1 MLRNAM
7 EIRQVGTKGH
17 ATPRYE
23 LFDSDT
29 GVSLGIYD
37 TYDRADAERVHMQD
51 SDWSAYKG
59 GTDAD
64 PGPD

>member
-7 EIRQVGTKGH
+7 EIREIGTEGN
-17 ATPRYE
+17 AASRYE

-29 GVSLGIYD
+29 GMSMGFYD
-37 TYDRADAERVHMQD
+37 TYDRADAERVHMQN
-51 SDWSAYKG
+51 SDWAAYKG

>member
-1 MLRNAM
+1 MLRHAI
-7 EIRQVGTKGH
+7 EIREVGTEGNS
-17 ATPRYE
+17 TSRYE

-37 TYDRADAERVHMQD
+37 TFERADTERNHMQD
-51 SDWSAYKG
+51 SDWLAYKG